1 MCSMKSEILNFV
13 CLTKCLNIQ
22 RGYFFILLHE
32 HVKCNN
38 VSLQPDIMPKSV
50 TVRPAVSFVF
60 G

>member
-1 MCSMKSEILNFV
+1 MFDKVLEYTKSFL
-13 CLTKCLNIQ
+13 
-22 RGYFFILLHE
+22 FILLHE

-38 VSLQPDIMPKSV
+38 VSLEPDIMPKSV